1 MYLFLSA
8 DPSCFCWMDRNNW
21 QTICGRL
28 QLDLLLFYL
37 FMKLVSQAD
46 LNVPQFLLYSLLL
59 IYAANSELISCL
71 FYWRFCYSLFMITYF
86 IIDAGWSKIERLSS
100 GLFCYRS
107 QESLMY
113 WSAQGNQNRIAKEIT
128 QWMPDYAQLSFFRK
142 LQLCVVSTI
151 QHFTSI
157 PNMIFLLLGFLIACI
172 IISDQRFN
180 LLYKLIG
187 TVPFVISLLL
197 TAYYGW
203 FSILKKHNLNY
214 VLPEVTMKS
223 SSQILMQMILFVLS
237 VIYLICMLI
246 SIFYIFRDD
255 TKYGGNNMSKV
266 SVSLVFTLVDWSRVL
281 HYYSLLRCL
290 HLEHVF
296 ILFSIWHK
304 YGSYQ
309 NYLKK

>member
-1 MYLFLSA
+1 MT
-8 DPSCFCWMDRNNW
+8 PCC
-21 QTICGRL
+21 
-28 QLDLLLFYL
+28 
-37 FMKLVSQAD
+37 
-46 LNVPQFLLYSLLL
+46 
-59 IYAANSELISCL
+59 
-71 FYWRFCYSLFMITYF
+71 
-86 IIDAGWSKIERLSS
+86 
-100 GLFCYRS
+100 
-107 QESLMY
+107 
-113 WSAQGNQNRIAKEIT
+113 
-128 QWMPDYAQLSFFRK
+128 SFFRK

-203 FSILKKHNLNY
+203 FNILKKHNLNY

-255 TKYGGNNMSKV
+255 TKYGVKQYEQSFCLV
-266 SVSLVFTLVDWSRVL
+266 SIYFGGLISRFTL
-281 HYYSLLRCL
+281 
-290 HLEHVF
+290 
-296 ILFSIWHK
+296 LFSPTMLASGTRIYFIFYMAQIWILSKLFEKIKSQPLRILCYIICIAGIIVNLIMLYMLQRK
-304 YGSYQ
+304 YI
-309 NYLKK
+309 

>member
-1 MYLFLSA
+1 
-8 DPSCFCWMDRNNW
+8 
-21 QTICGRL
+21 
-28 QLDLLLFYL
+28 
-37 FMKLVSQAD
+37 
-46 LNVPQFLLYSLLL
+46 
-59 IYAANSELISCL
+59 
-71 FYWRFCYSLFMITYF
+71 
-86 IIDAGWSKIERLSS
+86 
-100 GLFCYRS
+100 
-107 QESLMY
+107 
-113 WSAQGNQNRIAKEIT
+113 
-128 QWMPDYAQLSFFRK
+128 MPDYAQLSFFRK

-157 PNMIFLLLGFLIACI
+157 PNMIFLLLGFLIAYI

-255 TKYGGNNMSKV
+255 TKYGVKQYEQSFCLV
-266 SVSLVFTLVDWSRVL
+266 SIYFGGLISRFTL
-281 HYYSLLRCL
+281 
-290 HLEHVF
+290 
-296 ILFSIWHK
+296 LFSPTMLASGTRIYFIFYMAQIWILSKLFEKIKSQPLRILCYIICIAGIIVNLIMLYMLQRK
-304 YGSYQ
+304 YI
-309 NYLKK
+309 

>member
-1 MYLFLSA
+1 MPQTVNLF
-8 DPSCFCWMDRNNW
+8 PVC
-21 QTICGRL
+21 
-28 QLDLLLFYL
+28 
-37 FMKLVSQAD
+37 
-46 LNVPQFLLYSLLL
+46 
-59 IYAANSELISCL
+59 

-86 IIDAGWSKIERLSS
+86 IIDADWSKIERLSS

-113 WSAQGNQNRIAKEIT
+113 WSAQGIKIELQKRLHSGCLIMHNYHFQEIAALCCINDSTFYFYSKY
-128 QWMPDYAQLSFFRK
+128 DLSIVR
-142 LQLCVVSTI
+142 
-151 QHFTSI
+151 
-157 PNMIFLLLGFLIACI
+157 FLIACI

-203 FSILKKHNLNY
+203 FNILKKHNLNY

-246 SIFYIFRDD
+246 SIF
-255 TKYGGNNMSKV
+255 TSSVMTQNMEWNNMSKV